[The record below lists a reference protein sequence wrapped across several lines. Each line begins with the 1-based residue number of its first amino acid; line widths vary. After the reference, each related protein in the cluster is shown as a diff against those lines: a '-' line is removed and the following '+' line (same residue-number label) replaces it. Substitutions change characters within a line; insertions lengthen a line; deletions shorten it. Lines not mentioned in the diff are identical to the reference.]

1 MFGAY
6 KKWEKET
13 NMKQKDFND
22 LRLLIVDDQPE
33 MRALIKN
40 MLMESGITQLFE
52 ASDGKEAMNFM
63 DNALDFIDIVI
74 CDWNMPRLTGVEVL
88 RQLRSFNPEM
98 PFLMVTGRS
107 DIASVAE
114 AKSSGV
120 SAYIRKPFSPAQLEA
135 KLRIIKFRMDEKL
148 IA

>member
-1 MFGAY
+1 MSN
-6 KKWEKET
+6 KE
-13 NMKQKDFND
+13 FND

-40 MLMESGITQLFE
+40 MLMECGITQLFE

-63 DNALDFIDIVI
+63 DNALDFIDIIV
-74 CDWNMPRLTGVEVL
+74 CDWNMPRLSGVELL

-98 PFLMVTGRS
+98 PFLMITGRS
-107 DIASVAE
+107 DVASVAE

-135 KLRIIKFRMDEKL
+135 KLRIIKYRMDEKL